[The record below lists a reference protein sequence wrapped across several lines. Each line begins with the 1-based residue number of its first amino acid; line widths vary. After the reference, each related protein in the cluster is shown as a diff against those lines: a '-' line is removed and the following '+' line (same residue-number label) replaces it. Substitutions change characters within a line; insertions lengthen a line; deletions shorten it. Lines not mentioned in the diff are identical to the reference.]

1 MNRIKQLIYRLRRR
15 VHPQHHKEQIV
26 ENNNTPIFYT
36 EEQLMA
42 RLKFFI
48 GVCLAL
54 TLTGIVFVV
63 LYSLIFVTQP
73 LNAISPIDQK
83 FFELIVPIATFL
95 TGTLSG
101 IMLAGGDKDAQKM
114 ALQAATRPTP
124 VSPAPTTPST
134 GGFSSAP
141 TTNFSSGGTSTFG
154 SPSAGGFGTTS
165 PGFGAVPPVTNSFG
179 SQPLGGGSSFGS
191 PSAGPTNFG
200 SGFDN
205 QPASIT
211 TTASGKKI
219 VPQQDFPEI

>member
-1 MNRIKQLIYRLRRR
+1 M
-15 VHPQHHKEQIV
+15 
-26 ENNNTPIFYT
+26 ENKPNVMYT

-48 GVCLAL
+48 GICLAL
-54 TLTGIVFVV
+54 TLFGIVFVV

-83 FFELIVPIATFL
+83 FFELIIPIATFL

-134 GGFSSAP
+134 LPPSS
-141 TTNFSSGGTSTFG
+141 FG
-154 SPSAGGFGTTS
+154 GGFGTPS
-165 PGFGAVPPVTNSFG
+165 PSSFLAPAAAAYAPQVVTGFGGKPA
-179 SQPLGGGSSFGS
+179 
-191 PSAGPTNFG
+191 PT
-200 SGFDN
+200 
-205 QPASIT
+205 PA
-211 TTASGKKI
+211 
-219 VPQQDFPEI
+219 PQPEI

>member
-1 MNRIKQLIYRLRRR
+1 MIQKLVQALRALW
-15 VHPQHHKEQIV
+15 PQRKESIV
-26 ENNNTPIFYT
+26 ENNTATPFVYT

-101 IMLAGGDKDAQKM
+101 IMLAGGTKEETEAKLAMMKQ
-114 ALQAATRPTP
+114 ASENQVQAAKANPP
-124 VSPAPTTPST
+124 PPPAPP
-134 GGFSSAP
+134 SAP
-141 TTNFSSGGTSTFG
+141 MSSGMVSSFAPAPMSVMTPAPAASQVTV
-154 SPSAGGFGTTS
+154 GFG
-165 PGFGAVPPVTNSFG
+165 GKLAPP
-179 SQPLGGGSSFGS
+179 
-191 PSAGPTNFG
+191 
-200 SGFDN
+200 
-205 QPASIT
+205 PA
-211 TTASGKKI
+211 
-219 VPQQDFPEI
+219 PQPEI